1 MTESTIAKK
10 LSGIPPCP
18 VHSPQGKES
27 HMLAQP
33 TSRRAVLAGAS
44 ALPVA
49 TVAIASAIASSP
61 ALARGGVTF
70 APELIARV
78 DSLEQRWRDLSLRD
92 CQRSQAINHAFL
104 GITGMPISTF
114 RELRPA
120 DPGYEAL
127 AKALDAAASPLE
139 DSADLG

>member
-61 ALARGGVTF
+61 ALASGGVTF
-70 APELIARV
+70 APELIAHV

-92 CQRSQAINHAFL
+92 SQRSQAIDQAEND
-104 GITGMPISTF
+104 PIF
-114 RELRPA
+114 
-120 DPGYEAL
+120 
-127 AKALDAAASPLE
+127 
-139 DSADLG
+139 